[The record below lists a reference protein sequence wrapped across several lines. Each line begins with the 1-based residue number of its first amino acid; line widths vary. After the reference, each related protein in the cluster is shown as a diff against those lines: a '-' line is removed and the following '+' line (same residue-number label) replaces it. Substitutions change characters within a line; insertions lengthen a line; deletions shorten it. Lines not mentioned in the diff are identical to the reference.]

1 MRRAF
6 FIVSSLLASAATAV
20 PSIAFADDEAPP
32 PLPAPSAPAATATT
46 APSASTTVDA
56 VHLRNGG
63 MYRGRVTE
71 IVPGDHVTVVV
82 APGGETKRIPWPEV
96 DRVIVASTPVPPAP
110 TTATPVPSTPTAPA
124 PMVGPRARVHITSPK
139 QVILY
144 RKAAGTSSFQQAC
157 TSPCDL
163 ELPIGDTYRLAG
175 NGLSQNKE
183 LHLAAGPG
191 GFVDIVV
198 DPPSTGGMILGGF
211 IAGGGAT
218 AAYVGMLMALIGQ
231 SEADRGCYSY
241 STGYGDNCAER
252 QSDGEAVRNA
262 GLVTMIVGAG
272 VTALGVV
279 VFINSAST
287 DIGQRTG
294 GPSRSNDAFLRKPT
308 WRRMASSA
316 ESANAAPA
324 AAFPVLFTHRF

>member
-1 MRRAF
+1 MRRASLF
-6 FIVSSLLASAATAV
+6 VSILAASLV
-20 PSIAFADDEAPP
+20 PSVAFADDEVP
-32 PLPAPSAPAATATT
+32 PLPPPTAAS

-63 MYRGRVTE
+63 LYRGRVTE
-71 IVPGDHVTVVV
+71 IVPGDHVTVIV
-82 APGGETKRIPWPEV
+82 APGAETKRIPWPEV
-96 DRVIVASTPVPPAP
+96 DRVIVASMPVPPAP
-110 TTATPVPSTPTAPA
+110 TSTTPVASTPVAPA

-144 RKAAGTSSFQQAC
+144 RRAAGTSAFQQAC

-183 LHLAAGPG
+183 LHLSAGPN

-231 SEADRGCYSY
+231 SEADRSCYTYGTSY
-241 STGYGDNCAER
+241 GSSCEDKK
-252 QSDGEAVRNA
+252 SDGESVRNA
-262 GLVTMIVGAG
+262 GLVTMVVGAG
-272 VTALGVV
+272 VTALGVI

-287 DIGQRTG
+287 DITQRAG
-294 GPSRSNDAFLRKPT
+294 GGHGDAKTKNERLDAFLRAPSWKT
-308 WRRMASSA
+308 AGSSA
-316 ESANAAPA
+316 EGANPAPA
-324 AAFPVLFTHRF
+324 AAFPLMFTGRF

>member
-6 FIVSSLLASAATAV
+6 LFRSLVTLLGASLL
-20 PSIAFADDEAPP
+20 PSLALADDEVP
-32 PLPAPSAPAATATT
+32 PLPAATATT
-46 APSASTTVDA
+46 TPSASTTVDA

-71 IVPGDHVTVVV
+71 IVPGDHVTVIV

-110 TTATPVPSTPTAPA
+110 TAANPIPAASPPTPMA

-144 RKAAGTSSFQQAC
+144 RRAAGSTAFQQVC

-163 ELPIGDTYRLAG
+163 ELPIGDTYKLAG

-183 LHLAAGPG
+183 LRLAAGPG

-211 IAGGGAT
+211 IGGGGAT
-218 AAYVGMLMALIGQ
+218 AAYVGFLMAIIGHG
-231 SEADRGCYSY
+231 EAERDCYYY
-241 STGYGDNCAER
+241 SSGSSSSSCEER
-252 QSDGEAVRNA
+252 QSDGETVRTA
-262 GLVTMIVGAG
+262 GLVTMVVGAAAT
-272 VTALGVV
+272 VLGIV

-287 DIGQRTG
+287 DINQRTG
-294 GPSRSNDAFLRKPT
+294 APAANDAFLRKPT
-308 WRRMASSA
+308 WRSVASSA

-324 AAFPVLFTHRF
+324 AAFPVLFTHHF

>member
-1 MRRAF
+1 
-6 FIVSSLLASAATAV
+6 
-20 PSIAFADDEAPP
+20 
-32 PLPAPSAPAATATT
+32 
-46 APSASTTVDA
+46 
-56 VHLRNGG
+56 
-63 MYRGRVTE
+63 
-71 IVPGDHVTVVV
+71 
-82 APGGETKRIPWPEV
+82 
-96 DRVIVASTPVPPAP
+96 
-110 TTATPVPSTPTAPA
+110 
-124 PMVGPRARVHITSPK
+124 MVGPRARVHITSPK

-144 RKAAGTSSFQQAC
+144 RKAAGTSSFQQVC

-211 IAGGGAT
+211 VAGGGAT
-218 AAYVGMLMALIGQ
+218 AAYVGMLMAFIGQ
-231 SEADRGCYSY
+231 AEADRSCYAHSLSY
-241 STGYGDNCAER
+241 GSESCEER
-252 QSDGEAVRNA
+252 QSDGETLRNA
-262 GLVTMIVGAG
+262 GLITMVVGAA
-272 VTALGVV
+272 VTVLGVV

-294 GPSRSNDAFLRKPT
+294 AQPNDAFLRKPT
-308 WRRMASSA
+308 WRTVATSA
-316 ESANAAPA
+316 ESATGAPA

>member
-6 FIVSSLLASAATAV
+6 FVTSMLAATAV
-20 PSIAFADDEAPP
+20 PSLAHADDEPPP
-32 PLPAPSAPAATATT
+32 PLPAPTVPAATTATT
-46 APSASTTVDA
+46 APSSASTVDA

-82 APGGETKRIPWPEV
+82 APSGETKRIPWPEV
-96 DRVIVASTPVPPAP
+96 DRVIVASTPIPPAP
-110 TTATPVPSTPTAPA
+110 TTATPVPSTPTAPS

-144 RKAAGTSSFQQAC
+144 RKAAGTSTFQQAC

-163 ELPIGDTYRLAG
+163 ELPIGDTYKLAG

-231 SEADRGCYSY
+231 SEADRSCYSF
-241 STGYGDNCAER
+241 SSSSGDTCSER
-252 QSDGEAVRNA
+252 QSDGESLRNA

-272 VTALGVV
+272 ITALGVV

-294 GPSRSNDAFLRKPT
+294 GPSRSNDAFVRKPS
-308 WRRMASSA
+308 WRGVASSA
-316 ESANAAPA
+316 ESANPAPA
-324 AAFPVLFTHRF
+324 AAFPVLFTHHF

>member
-6 FIVSSLLASAATAV
+6 FLVSLIGASLV
-20 PSIAFADDEAPP
+20 PSLALADDEPPP
-32 PLPAPSAPAATATT
+32 PLPAPTTATT
-46 APSASTTVDA
+46 PAASSASTTVDA

-63 MYRGRVTE
+63 FYRGRVTE

-96 DRVIVASTPVPPAP
+96 DRVIVASTPVPP
-110 TTATPVPSTPTAPA
+110 TPTASAPAASPPTPPA
-124 PMVGPRARVHITSPK
+124 PMVGPRARVHITAPK

-144 RKAAGTSSFQQAC
+144 RRAAGTSAFQQVC

-163 ELPIGDTYRLAG
+163 ELPIGDTYKLAG

-218 AAYVGMLMALIGQ
+218 AAYVGLLMALIGQ
-231 SEADRGCYSY
+231 ADAEGNSCYS
-241 STGYGDNCAER
+241 STSACAER
-252 QSDGEAVRNA
+252 ESDGKTIRNA
-262 GLVTMIVGAG
+262 GLVTMVVGAG
-272 VTALGVV
+272 ITVLGVV

-294 GPSRSNDAFLRKPT
+294 GGAAQAPNDAFLRKPT
-308 WRRMASSA
+308 WRSVASSA
-316 ESANAAPA
+316 ESATGAPA
-324 AAFPVLFTHRF
+324 AAFPLLFTHRF

>member
-6 FIVSSLLASAATAV
+6 FFVSLLAATLV
-20 PSIAFADDEAPP
+20 PSMAFADDEIP
-32 PLPAPSAPAATATT
+32 PLPPPTPAST
-46 APSASTTVDA
+46 PSASATVDA

-63 MYRGRVTE
+63 LYRGRVTE
-71 IVPGDHVTVVV
+71 IVPGDHVTVIV

-110 TTATPVPSTPTAPA
+110 TPSTPVASTPTAPA

-144 RKAAGTSSFQQAC
+144 RKAAGTSTFQQAC

-163 ELPIGDTYRLAG
+163 ELPIGDSYRLAG

-183 LHLAAGPG
+183 LRLAAGPG

-198 DPPSTGGMILGGF
+198 DPPSVGGMVLGGL

-218 AAYVGMLMALIGQ
+218 AAYVGMLMALVGQ
-231 SEADRGCYSY
+231 SEADRSCYSY
-241 STGYGDNCAER
+241 GGSSSSYMSSCEDRKSDAE
-252 QSDGEAVRNA
+252 DVRTA
-262 GLVTMIVGAG
+262 GLITMVVGAG
-272 VTALGVV
+272 VAALGVV

-294 GPSRSNDAFLRKPT
+294 GPSRSNDAFVRKPT
-308 WRRMASSA
+308 WRSVASSA
-316 ESANAAPA
+316 ESASSAPA
-324 AAFPVLFTHRF
+324 AAFPLVFTHRF

>member
-6 FIVSSLLASAATAV
+6 FFVSMVAATLV
-20 PSIAFADDEAPP
+20 PSVAFADDEAPP
-32 PLPAPSAPAATATT
+32 PLPAATATT
-46 APSASTTVDA
+46 TPSASTTVDA

-110 TTATPVPSTPTAPA
+110 TPTTPVASAPTPPA

-144 RKAAGTSSFQQAC
+144 RKAAGTSTFQQAC

-218 AAYVGMLMALIGQ
+218 AAYVGMLMALVGQ
-231 SEADRGCYSY
+231 SEADRSCYTYSSSSY
-241 STGYGDNCAER
+241 GGESCEER
-252 QSDGEAVRNA
+252 QSDAETLRNA
-262 GLVTMIVGAG
+262 GLITMVVGAG
-272 VTALGVV
+272 ITALGVV

-308 WRRMASSA
+308 WRSVASSA

-324 AAFPVLFTHRF
+324 AAFPVLFTHHF

>member
-6 FIVSSLLASAATAV
+6 FFVSLLAATAV
-20 PSIAFADDEAPP
+20 PSIAYADDEAPP
-32 PLPAPSAPAATATT
+32 PLPPPTATT
-46 APSASTTVDA
+46 MPSASTSVDA

-82 APGGETKRIPWPEV
+82 APGGETKRIPWAEV

-110 TTATPVPSTPTAPA
+110 TTATPVPSTPVAPA

-144 RKAAGTSSFQQAC
+144 RRAAGTSTFQQAC
-157 TSPCDL
+157 TSPCDI

-218 AAYVGMLMALIGQ
+218 AAYVGLLMALIGQ
-231 SEADRGCYSY
+231 SESDRGCYSN
-241 STGYGDNCAER
+241 SRSSYGESCTER
-252 QSDGEAVRNA
+252 QSDGESVRNA
-262 GLVTMIVGAG
+262 GLVTMVVGAG
-272 VTALGVV
+272 ITALGVV

-294 GPSRSNDAFLRKPT
+294 GGPGRSNDAFVRKPT
-308 WRRMASSA
+308 WRTAASST
-316 ESANAAPA
+316 ESATAAPA
-324 AAFPVLFTHRF
+324 AAFPVLFTHHF